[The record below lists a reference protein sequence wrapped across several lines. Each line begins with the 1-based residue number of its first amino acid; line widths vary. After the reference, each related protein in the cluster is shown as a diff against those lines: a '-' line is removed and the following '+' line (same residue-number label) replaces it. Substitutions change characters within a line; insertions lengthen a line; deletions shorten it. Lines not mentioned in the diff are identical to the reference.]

1 MGSVF
6 KQQYTKPIPANA
18 EIVTVK
24 GERVARWRGRGG
36 KLVSGKVNA
45 DGTRATIEARVYS
58 ACYRDGNGDEQTV
71 STGCRDER
79 AARQVL
85 ADLERRAELVRAN
98 VLTAA
103 EAAASDHQAAPLTD
117 HIAAYI
123 AHMTAADCSPEHVAN
138 VNRQLRRIADG
149 CRFARLAD
157 LDRHT
162 LETWLAR
169 QTGLRRNE
177 SGDLE
182 PGMAARTRNCYATAA
197 IAFANWCAEPTVR
210 RLLGNPFDGIVKLNE
225 NTDQRRKRRAMTE
238 DELTR
243 LLDVARRR
251 PVLEAATVRKCKRK
265 GERYANL
272 RKETVERLERLG
284 RERALIYKTLVLTG
298 LRKGELA
305 SLAVGQ
311 LFLDAASPYAELEAA
326 DEKNGEGN
334 SIPIRADLAADL
346 RDWLAEI
353 QGAARQAGEP
363 IPARLPPTAKVFDV
377 PDKLSKILNRDL
389 RLAGIPKRDDRGRT
403 LDVHALR
410 HTFGTL
416 LSKGGVSPRT
426 AQAAMRHS
434 KIDLTMN
441 VYTDPRLMDVA
452 GALDAL
458 PTLPLNGPATECG
471 RMTGTDGRS
480 VAPTVAPT
488 RCNGGQTESTT
499 GNLVKVW
506 AALSERAARAVTS
519 MPVKAKDSLTTGVN
533 ESGRVGATG
542 FEPVTPSVS
551 RYTDRSL
558 SLSRFAFNSRH
569 F

>member
-1 MGSVF
+1 VGTVF
-6 KQQYTKPIPANA
+6 KKTTTRPLPTGAVVVERKGKRLVQWKDKRNRTRTALHTIG
-18 EIVTVK
+18 EDGSDRIVT
-24 GERVARWRGRGG
+24 E
-36 KLVSGKVNA
+36 S
-45 DGTRATIEARVYS
+45 ATYFAK
-58 ACYRDGNGDEQTV
+58 YRDGSGTVQTV
-71 STGCRDER
+71 ATGCRDER

-103 EAAASDHQAAPLTD
+103 EAAVSDHQAAPLTD

-123 AHMTAADCSPEHVAN
+123 AHMTAAGCSTEHVAN
-138 VNRQLRRIADG
+138 VNRQLRRIADE

-169 QTGLRRNE
+169 QIEPRRSE
-177 SGDLE
+177 AGDLE

-210 RLLGNPFDGIVKLNE
+210 RLLGNPFDGITKLNE
-225 NTDQRRKRRAMTE
+225 NVDLRRKRRAMTE

-251 PVLEAATVRKCKRK
+251 PVLEAATVRRGERK

-305 SLAVGQ
+305 SLTVGQ

-346 RDWLAEI
+346 RDWLAGKLAAI

-363 IPARLPPTAKVFDV
+363 IPARLPHTTKVFDV

-389 RLAGIPKRDDRGRT
+389 KAAGIAKRDERNRV

-458 PTLPLNGPATECG
+458 PTLPLTGTRAECE
-471 RMTGTDGRS
+471 RMTGTDARA

-499 GNLVKVW
+499 GNLVKLRE
-506 AALSERAARAVTS
+506 ALSERAARAVSS
-519 MPVKAKDSLTTGVN
+519 MPVKAKDSLTAGVN

-551 RYTDRSL
+551 S
-558 SLSRFAFNSRH
+558 
-569 F
+569 

>member
-1 MGSVF
+1 VGSVF
-6 KQQYTKPIPANA
+6 KQQYTKPILAHA

-24 GERVARWRGRGG
+24 GERVARWRDRRG

-45 DGTRATIEARVYS
+45 DGTRVTIEAQVYS
-58 ACYRDGNGDEQTV
+58 AYYRDGNGDEQTV

-103 EAAASDHQAAPLTD
+103 EAAVSDHQATPLTD
-117 HIAAYI
+117 HVAAYI
-123 AHMTAADCSPEHVAN
+123 AHMTAAGCSPEHVAN
-138 VNRQLRRIADG
+138 VNRQLRRIADE
-149 CRFARLAD
+149 CRYVRLAD

-162 LETWLAR
+162 LETWLNR
-169 QTGLRRNE
+169 QTEPRRNE
-177 SGDLE
+177 AGGLE
-182 PGMAARTRNCYATAA
+182 PGMSARTRNSYATAA

-210 RLLGNPFDGIVKLNE
+210 RLLGNPFDGIGKLNE
-225 NTDQRRKRRAMTE
+225 KADPRHKRRAMTE
-238 DELTR
+238 EELTK

-251 PVLEAATVRKCKRK
+251 PLLEAATVRKGKRK

-272 RKETVERLERLG
+272 RKETVARLERLG

-298 LRKGELA
+298 LRKGELS
-305 SLAVGQ
+305 SLTVGQ
-311 LFLDAASPYAELEAA
+311 LFLDAAAPFAELEAA

-334 SIPIRADLAADL
+334 SVPIRADLAADL
-346 RDWLAEI
+346 RDWLTTKL
-353 QGAARQAGEP
+353 AAMQNAVRQSGEP
-363 IPARLPPTAKVFDV
+363 IPARLPPATLVFDV

-389 RLAGIPKRDDRGRT
+389 KAAGIAKRDERGRV

-458 PTLPLNGPATECG
+458 PTLLLTGTGTECE
-471 RMTGTDGRS
+471 RMTGTDGARTFT
-480 VAPTVAPT
+480 PTLTPAVFN
-488 RCNGGQTESTT
+488 RGQTGSTA
-499 GNLVKVW
+499 GNLNSVSD
-506 AALSERAARAVTS
+506 ALSERAARAVTS
-519 MPVKAKDSLTTGVN
+519 
-533 ESGRVGATG
+533 
-542 FEPVTPSVS
+542 VT
-551 RYTDRSL
+551 R
-558 SLSRFAFNSRH
+558 
-569 F
+569 